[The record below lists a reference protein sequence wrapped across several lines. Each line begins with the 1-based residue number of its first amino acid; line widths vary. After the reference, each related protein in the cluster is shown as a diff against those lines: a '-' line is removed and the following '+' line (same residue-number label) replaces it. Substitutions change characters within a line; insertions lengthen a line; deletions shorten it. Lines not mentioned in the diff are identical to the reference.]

1 MLKISYHVSHEQFS
15 PRELLE
21 LVQHAEAVGFDCAF
35 SSDHIQPWLPAQG
48 ESGFLW
54 AWLGAAL
61 QSTSR
66 LTFSAITIPGGWRY
80 HPAVVA
86 HAIATLG
93 QMFPGRLPWIALGSG
108 EALNECV
115 VGSDWP
121 EKAERDA
128 RLRDAAEDIRRLLRG
143 ERVTHGGRIPAQNA
157 RIWSRPAEPPSL
169 IGAALSEA
177 TAESVGRW
185 ADGLLTV
192 APNVEQLRRIA
203 AAFQRSGAGKP
214 MHAKVDLSWAPTE
227 AEALRQAHD
236 QWRFTCIPKESLP
249 SLRTPEEF
257 EAQARMIVPEQ
268 LRDSV
273 CVSADLALHT
283 ERLCACA
290 ALGFQTLDLHNV
302 GRNQHEFIEAFGR
315 EVLPA
320 LRQSGVQPTR

>member
-1 MLKISYHVSHEQFS
+1 MLRISYHVSHEQFS

-21 LVQHAEAVGFDCAF
+21 LVQHAEAAGFDSAF

-66 LTFSAITIPGGWRY
+66 LTFGAITIPGGWRY

-86 HAIATLG
+86 QAIATLG

-115 VGSDWP
+115 VGADWP
-121 EKAERDA
+121 DKAERDI
-128 RLRDAAEDIRRLLRG
+128 RLQEAAEDIRRLLRG
-143 ERVTHGGRIPAQNA
+143 ERVTHGGRIPIQNA
-157 RIWSRPAEPPSL
+157 RLWSRPADAPSL
-169 IGAALSEA
+169 MGAALSEA
-177 TAESVGRW
+177 TAEAAGRW

-192 APNVEQLRRIA
+192 APSIEQLRRIA

-214 MHAKVDLSWAPTE
+214 MHAKVDLSWASTD
-227 AEALRQAHD
+227 AAALRQAYD
-236 QWRFTCIPKESLP
+236 QWRFACIPKESLS

-257 EAQARMIVPEQ
+257 EAQARKIAPEQ
-268 LRDSV
+268 LRDAV
-273 CVSADLALHT
+273 CVSADLALHADWLR
-283 ERLCACA
+283 ERA
-290 ALGFQTLDLHNV
+290 ALGFRTLDLHNV

-315 EVLPA
+315 HVLPA
-320 LRQSGVQPTR
+320 LR

>member
-15 PRELLE
+15 PRELLG
-21 LVQHAEAVGFDCAF
+21 LVQHAEAVGFDSAF

-66 LTFSAITIPGGWRY
+66 LTFGAITVPGGWRY
-80 HPAVVA
+80 HPAIVA
-86 HAIATLG
+86 QAIATLG

-115 VGSDWP
+115 VGADWP
-121 EKAERDA
+121 QKPERDA
-128 RLRDAAEDIRRLLRG
+128 RLREAAEDIRRLLRG
-143 ERVTHGGRIPAQNA
+143 ECVTHDGLIPSQNA
-157 RIWSRPAEPPSL
+157 RVWSRPVDPPSL
-169 IGAALSEA
+169 MGAALSET
-177 TAESVGRW
+177 TAQAAGQW

-192 APNVEQLRRIA
+192 AADIEQLRRIV

-236 QWRFTCIPKESLP
+236 QWRFTCIPKETLS
-249 SLRTPEEF
+249 SLRTPQEF
-257 EAQARMIVPEQ
+257 EAQACTIVPEQ
-268 LRDSV
+268 LRETV
-273 CVSADLALHT
+273 CVSADLALHAEWLR
-283 ERLCACA
+283 ERA
-290 ALGFQTLDLHNV
+290 ALGLQTLDLHNV

-315 EVLPA
+315 HVLPA
-320 LRQSGVQPTR
+320 LR